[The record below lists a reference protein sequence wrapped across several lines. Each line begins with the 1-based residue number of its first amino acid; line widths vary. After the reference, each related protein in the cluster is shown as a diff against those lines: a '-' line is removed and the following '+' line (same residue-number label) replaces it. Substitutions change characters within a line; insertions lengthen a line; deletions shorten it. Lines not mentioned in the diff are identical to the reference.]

1 MRVYRGLR
9 MGVPVCGLVLVLL
22 VYVYNSSTY
31 IMYIYTYILYVYTG
45 GMCIYIYIYIIYYI
59 CIYIYSSQVNTYD
72 NPPLFSPEEGSS
84 ASIPTSLKCTCA
96 TPLAHPSLLAVSFIP
111 LSLSLFNR

>member
-31 IMYIYTYILYVYTG
+31 IMYIYVPNGIRNSYAKRDRNWSRTYHSLPYAQTDNYDPIKTRRYETG
-45 GMCIYIYIYIIYYI
+45 KRSENVGKI
-59 CIYIYSSQVNTYD
+59 SN
-72 NPPLFSPEEGSS
+72 FG
-84 ASIPTSLKCTCA
+84 
-96 TPLAHPSLLAVSFIP
+96 
-111 LSLSLFNR
+111 